1 MHEFSLAEDGP
12 ALALSDSPMKR
23 ASVIPLS
30 IRSIALATLVFLPL
44 AANAAAILQPLS
56 ASTNMGEFFLGN
68 RAINKSGLSR
78 TYTSLVTDFDAFIAT
93 NPTAAHGNGA
103 NIWGS
108 TLGVRAGNFD
118 LNLGGTFLVSG
129 MAFWNLVGDVS
140 SVRQFNLLADS
151 DASFGNPVNL
161 GLFTASNVLGI
172 GASTSAQVFTF
183 PQTTAAFIRIQI
195 LNTWSPTSD
204 HAAFNEVAFK
214 ATSVPA
220 PEPTATCLLG
230 LGALGLAS
238 RRRRQR
244 EFF

>member
-1 MHEFSLAEDGP
+1 MRLAEIGP
-12 ALALSDSPMKR
+12 ALAHSVSPMNR
-23 ASVIPLS
+23 ASFIPLA
-30 IRSIALATLVFLPL
+30 IRSLALATLVFLPV
-44 AANAAAILQPLS
+44 AAHAAAILQPLS

-78 TYTSLVTDFDAFIAT
+78 TYTSLVTDFDAFIALS
-93 NPTAAHGNGA
+93 PTASHGNGT

-108 TLGVRAGNFD
+108 TLGVRSGNFD

-129 MAFWNLVGDVS
+129 MAFWNLVGDAS

-161 GLFTASNVLGI
+161 GLFTASNVLGS
-172 GASTSAQVFTF
+172 GATTSAQVFTF

-204 HAAFNEVAFK
+204 HTAFNEVAFK
-214 ATSVPA
+214 ATAVPA
-220 PEPTATCLLG
+220 PEPTAACLLG

-238 RRRRQR
+238 RRCRQR
-244 EFF
+244 EI